1 MKRKGTLGSRCWLW
15 AAFEAGCPLG
25 GGTGSS
31 SAQLLT
37 GERCVCGG
45 GGAVNPEPP
54 GWQSTA
60 AEFQKPPGQKRKM
73 SYSSGRRL
81 PRDT

>member
-1 MKRKGTLGSRCWLW
+1 MRQAVLLGVGQG
-15 AAFEAGCPLG
+15 AALH
-25 GGTGSS
+25 SS
-31 SAQLLT
+31 SQEK
-37 GERCVCGG
+37 GVCVG
-45 GGAVNPEPP
+45 GGAVNPDPP

>member
-1 MKRKGTLGSRCWLW
+1 M
-15 AAFEAGCPLG
+15 
-25 GGTGSS
+25 
-31 SAQLLT
+31 
-37 GERCVCGG
+37 CVCVRG
-45 GGAVNPEPP
+45 VNPDPP

-60 AEFQKPPGQKRKM
+60 AEFQKPPGQKREM